1 MTRDVDR
8 RGRTRRR
15 DTAAAAPRNR
25 RVADDAARDVGAWR
39 AWVVL
44 GVFGMGL
51 LTLLGRAY
59 DLQVRDR
66 AFLEAEGAKR
76 FEREIAVPAGRAAIR
91 DRRGEPLALSAPVE
105 SVWAVPADLLAD
117 TESVPLIAELTG
129 RSESELR
136 DFLQA
141 RAQRRF
147 VYLERQMSPADAR
160 RVQAVDADGVFL
172 QREYRRFYP
181 AGEIAAQLVGVTDI
195 DNHGQE
201 GMELAFDSLLQ
212 GTPGSRRVIRDRT
225 GRVVEDLA
233 EFTPPDPGTD
243 LHLSIDLRLQYVAYR
258 ELKNAVATHG
268 ARGGAVLLLDPRSG
282 EVLAMASQPGFNP
295 NNRADL
301 GSAGMR
307 NRVVTDTFEPGSTV
321 KPLLIAHAMDVGTVD
336 WRTRIQTGAG
346 FWKVGRLTVRD
357 FRGYGELGLAGV
369 LRKSSNIG
377 AAKIGLDLGAEGV
390 WAAYQSFGL
399 AEPVGTAFPG
409 EASGVMRHFSE
420 WGQIATATSAYG
432 YGLAVSALQLGRA
445 YAALADDGRLR
456 PLTLVRRE
464 ADTPVDDYRQVIS
477 PEHARRVRHW
487 LEGVVAPD
495 GTASRAAVPGYRVA
509 GKTGTVRKVKAD
521 GYAED
526 AHLSLFA
533 GMLPA
538 DNPRVVALVVI
549 DEPTAG
555 EYYGGAVAAPV
566 FAKVMGSAAR
576 LLQLPP
582 ADFFDDADGDGSPG
596 LTASVDASRHS

>member
-1 MTRDVDR
+1 MSRQDRSQRKARAARGPMTPNQRVV
-8 RGRTRRR
+8 T
-15 DTAAAAPRNR
+15 DTARP
-25 RVADDAARDVGAWR
+25 VGAWR
-39 AWVVL
+39 GQLVL
-44 GVFGMGL
+44 GVFAAGL
-51 LTLLGRAY
+51 LVLLGRAY
-59 DLQVRDR
+59 ELQVRDR

-76 FEREIAVPAGRAAIR
+76 FERTLTVPAGRAAIR

-117 TESVPLIAELTG
+117 HESLPLIAELTG
-129 RSESELR
+129 RSEAELTT
-136 DFLQA
+136 FLTA
-141 RAQRRF
+141 RRERRF
-147 VYLERQMSPADAR
+147 VYLERQMSPTDAR
-160 RVQAVDADGVFL
+160 RVQAVGAAGVFL

-195 DNHGQE
+195 DNRGQE
-201 GMELAFDSLLQ
+201 GMELAFNDMLQ
-212 GTPGSRRVIRDRT
+212 GVPGTRRVIRDRT

-233 EFTPPDPGTD
+233 EFTPPDAGQD

-258 ELKNAVATHG
+258 ELKNAVASHG
-268 ARGGAVLLLDPRSG
+268 ARGGAVVMLDPRTG

-295 NNRADL
+295 NNRSDL

-307 NRVVTDTFEPGSTV
+307 NRVVTDVFEPGSTV
-321 KPLLIAHAMDVGTVD
+321 KPLLIAHAMDVGVVD
-336 WRTRIQTGAG
+336 WRTRVQTGAG
-346 FWKVGRLTVRD
+346 FWQVGRLTVRD

-377 AAKIGLDLGAEGV
+377 AAKIGLELGAEGV
-390 WAAYQSFGL
+390 WAAYQRFGL

-409 EASGVMRHFSE
+409 EATGVLRHFSE
-420 WGQIATATSAYG
+420 WGDVATATSAYG

-456 PLTLVRRE
+456 PLTLLRR
-464 ADTPVDDYRQVIS
+464 DTPETHFRQVIA

-495 GTASRAAVPGYRVA
+495 GTASRAAVAGYRVA
-509 GKTGTVRKVKAD
+509 GKTGTVRKVTAD
-521 GYAED
+521 GYTED
-526 AHLSLFA
+526 AHLALFA
-533 GMLPA
+533 GMMPA

-566 FAKVMGSAAR
+566 FAEVMRSAAR

-582 ADFFDDADGDGSPG
+582 ADFLHDASPEGGSG
-596 LTASVDASRHS
+596 LTASVDGSHHS